1 MPDRIA
7 KEEYAQ
13 RLRKIPEWEIKKE
26 RLVRAFEFDE
36 FMDGIDFVNGV
47 AEIAED
53 ANHHPDIIVRYTRV
67 TLSLT
72 THECGAITERDFE
85 LAARVNTLMD

>member
-1 MPDRIA
+1 MSEKVPKADLAR
-7 KEEYAQ
+7 
-13 RLRKIPEWEIKKE
+13 RLKKIPEWEIKKE

-53 ANHHPDIIVRYTRV
+53 ANHHPDISIRYTLV

-72 THECGAITERDFE
+72 THDCGGITDRDFE
-85 LAARVNTLMD
+85 LAARVDTLMD

>member
-1 MPDRIA
+1 MSDKIPEA
-7 KEEYAQ
+7 ELAA
-13 RLRKIPEWEIKKE
+13 RLKKIPEWEVKKG

-36 FMDGIDFVNGV
+36 YMEGIDFINGV

-53 ANHHPDIIVRYTRV
+53 ASHHPDIIMRYTLV

-72 THECGAITERDFE
+72 THDSGGITGGTSSSR
-85 LAARVNTLMD
+85 LGSTR